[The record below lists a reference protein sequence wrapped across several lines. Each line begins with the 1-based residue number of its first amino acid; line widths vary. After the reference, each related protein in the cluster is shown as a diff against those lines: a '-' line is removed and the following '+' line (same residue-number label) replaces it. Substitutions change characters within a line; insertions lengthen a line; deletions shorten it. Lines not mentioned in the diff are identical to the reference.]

1 MIEFVDLKKAFG
13 PKIILDGVTLNA
25 ENGEILF
32 VIGTSGV
39 GKSVLIKHV
48 VGLLEPDSGSI
59 RVDGV
64 EVTNLTEPEFYP
76 VRKKCAM
83 VFQHATLFD
92 SMTCAQN
99 VALPLRKHPQEGFP
113 KGMPQDKAEDYA
125 LTLLEKVE
133 MRDFAQKFPA
143 DLGDGLRKRVAV
155 ARALALDPQYI
166 LFDEPTTSLD
176 PVSARRV
183 DSLILDLSRKQGV
196 TCIVVSH
203 DLRSIF
209 SIADR
214 VAMLYKGK
222 VKALGTPEEIRKSA
236 DPVVQQFINGRP
248 EGPLETT

>member
-1 MIEFVDLKKAFG
+1 MIRFFDVKKSFG
-13 PKIILDGVTLNA
+13 TKVILDGVTLDA
-25 ENGEILF
+25 QDGEILF

-48 VGLLEPDSGSI
+48 VGLLRPDAGRI
-59 RVDGV
+59 LVDDV
-64 EVTNLTEPEFYP
+64 DVTDLSEEEFYP
-76 VRKKCAM
+76 IRKDCAM

-92 SMTCAQN
+92 SMTCLEN
-99 VALPLRKHPQEGFP
+99 VALPLRKHPQAGTHRRMSTSE
-113 KGMPQDKAEDYA
+113 ANIEA
-125 LTLLEKVE
+125 LRLLEKVE
-133 MRDFAQKFPA
+133 MGSFAAKYPA

-155 ARALALDPQYI
+155 ARALSLQPRHV

-183 DSLILDLSRKQGV
+183 DQLILDLARKERV
-196 TCIVVSH
+196 TCVVVSH

-222 VKALGTPEEIRKSA
+222 VKAVGTPEEIRA
-236 DPVVQQFINGRP
+236 NPDPVIQQFITGAP

>member
-1 MIEFVDLKKAFG
+1 MIEFIDVKKRFG
-13 PKIILDGVTLNA
+13 SKVILDGVTLRAN
-25 ENGEILF
+25 EGEILF

-48 VGLLEPDSGSI
+48 VGLLRPDAGQI
-59 RVDGV
+59 RVDGEDIV
-64 EVTNLTEPEFYP
+64 DLNEADFYP
-76 VRKKCAM
+76 IRKKCAL

-92 SMTCAQN
+92 SMTCAEN
-99 VALPLRKHPQEGFP
+99 VALPLRKHAQDGFP
-113 KGMPQDKAEDYA
+113 KGMPPPIA
-125 LTLLEKVE
+125 LRAAQELLEKVE
-133 MRDFAQKFPA
+133 MGQFSAHSPS

-155 ARALALDPQYI
+155 ARALALRPQYI

-183 DSLILDLSRKQGV
+183 DNLILDLSRKEGV

-209 SIADR
+209 SIADK

-222 VKALGTPEEIRKSA
+222 VKAIGTPAEIRQNT
-236 DPVVQQFINGRP
+236 DPIVQQFIQGEP

>member
-1 MIEFVDLKKAFG
+1 
-13 PKIILDGVTLNA
+13 
-25 ENGEILF
+25 
-32 VIGTSGV
+32 
-39 GKSVLIKHV
+39 
-48 VGLLEPDSGSI
+48 
-59 RVDGV
+59 VDGQ
-64 EVTNLTEPEFYP
+64 EITSLTEKEFYP

-92 SMTCAQN
+92 SMTCEEN
-99 VALPLRKHPQEGFP
+99 VSLPLRKHPFEGYP
-113 KGMPQDKAEDYA
+113 KGMPPDVAMERA
-125 LTLLEKVE
+125 RELLEKVE
-133 MRDFAQKFPA
+133 MGPYSKKYPT

-155 ARALALDPQYI
+155 ARALALSPRYV

-183 DSLILDLSRKQGV
+183 DQLIFDLSRKQGV

-214 VAMLYKGK
+214 VAMLYKGR
-222 VKALGTPEEIRKSA
+222 VKALGTPAEIRQNP
-236 DPVVQQFINGRP
+236 DPIVQQFINGKS

>member
-1 MIEFVDLKKAFG
+1 MIEFHEVKKTFG
-13 PKIILDGVTLNA
+13 SKVILDGVSLTA
-25 ENGEILF
+25 ENGQILF
-32 VIGTSGV
+32 IIGTSGV

-59 RVDGV
+59 KVDGQ
-64 EVTNLTEPEFYP
+64 EVTNLTERELYP
-76 VRKKCAM
+76 VRAKCAM

-92 SMTCAQN
+92 SMTCSAN
-99 VALPLRKHPQEGFP
+99 VALPLRKHPREGYP
-113 KGMPQDKAEDYA
+113 KGMPAKAAEEFS
-125 LTLLEKVE
+125 LTLLRKVE
-133 MRDFAQKFPA
+133 MAEYAQKFPSE
-143 DLGDGLRKRVAV
+143 LGDGLKKRVAV
-155 ARALALDPQYI
+155 ARALALDPRYI

-183 DSLILDLSRKQGV
+183 DSLIFDLSRKQGV

-222 VKALGTPEEIRKSA
+222 VMALGTPDEIRENP
-236 DPVVQQFINGRP
+236 DPVVQQFIHGRP
-248 EGPLETT
+248 VGPLETT

>member
-1 MIEFVDLKKAFG
+1 MIEFTNLKKAFG
-13 PKIILDGVTLNA
+13 AKVILDGVTLNA

-59 RVDGV
+59 KVDGV
-64 EVTNLTEPEFYP
+64 EVTNLSEKELYP
-76 VRKKCAM
+76 IRKKCAM

-99 VALPLRKHPQEGFP
+99 VALPLRKHPREGYP
-113 KGMPQDKAEDYA
+113 HGMPARLAEEYA

-133 MRDFAQKFPA
+133 MAAFAQKFPQ

-155 ARALALDPQYI
+155 ARALALDPKYV

-183 DSLILDLSRKQGV
+183 DSLIYDLSRKQGV

-209 SIADR
+209 TIADR

-222 VKALGTPEEIRKSA
+222 VMALGTPAEIRKSP
-236 DPVVQQFINGRP
+236 DPVVQQFVSGRSQ
-248 EGPLETT
+248 GPLETT